1 MKRRITSIPAV
12 ELPTEFSVVGEHQF
26 DSGRPLLRDT
36 DGHYFELSLEDGSV
50 AAATLGAEWVMD
62 FNPQKPTPHKA
73 A

>member
-36 DGHYFELSLEDGSV
+36 DGSV